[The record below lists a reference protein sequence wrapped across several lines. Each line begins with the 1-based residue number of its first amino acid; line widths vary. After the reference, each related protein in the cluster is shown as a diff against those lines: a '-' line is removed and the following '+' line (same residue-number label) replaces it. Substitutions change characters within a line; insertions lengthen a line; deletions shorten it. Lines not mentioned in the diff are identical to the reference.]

1 MGIIAWIILG
11 ALAGWIASIIMDK
24 NESMGAMANIITG
37 IIGAFIGGIVFSFLG
52 GQKVTGLNLHS
63 LFVSVIGAC
72 ILIWLIRAIKKK

>member
-37 IIGAFIGGIVFSFLG
+37 IIGAFIGGIVFNFLG
-52 GQKVTGLNLHS
+52 AQKVTGLNLHS

-72 ILIWLIRAIKKK
+72 ILIWLIRVIKKK

>member
-1 MGIIAWIILG
+1 
-11 ALAGWIASIIMDK
+11 MDK